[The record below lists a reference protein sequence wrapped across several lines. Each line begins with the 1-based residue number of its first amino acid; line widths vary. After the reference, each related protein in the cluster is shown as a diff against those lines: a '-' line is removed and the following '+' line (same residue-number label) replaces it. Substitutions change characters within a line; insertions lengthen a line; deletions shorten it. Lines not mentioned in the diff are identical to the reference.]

1 MCCPNRISDLPAITN
16 ARRSDAELFRKIEK
30 TLYVPVVS
38 DSLDSLGHRNQ
49 AMGPHIRPLRD
60 DFRFVGRAR
69 TVLWMDVY
77 EPDPRPYDVEI
88 KFMDSLKPGDVVV
101 TNADPR
107 LRNAPWGEL
116 MSTAAKCR
124 GAVGAVID
132 SCVRDVKKILTLN
145 FPVFATGI
153 SPIDSAGRGRVADY
167 DVPVECAGVNVRPGE
182 MIFADYDGIVAVP
195 TDAEEEALRMAFEK
209 VSKEN
214 RTRDELLKGRL
225 LGDVYAKYGVL

>member
-1 MCCPNRISDLPAITN
+1 MWCPNHTSNLPAATT
-16 ARRSDAELFRKIEK
+16 RRADAELFRKIEK

-38 DSLDSLGHRNQ
+38 DSLDSLGYRSQ
-49 AMGPHIRPLRD
+49 AMGPRIRPLRD

-77 EPDPRPYDVEI
+77 EPDPHPYDVEI
-88 KFMDSLKPGDVVV
+88 KFMDGLKPGDVVV

-107 LRNAPWGEL
+107 LRNAPWGDL

-132 SCVRDVKKILTLN
+132 SCVRDVKKILALN

-182 MIFADYDGIVAVP
+182 LIFADYDGIVAMP
-195 TDAEEEALRMAFEK
+195 ADAEKDALRMAFEK

-214 RTRDELLKGRL
+214 RTREELLKGRL